1 MLINFFRQLLS
12 WIYFEY
18 CYLCKKPSYNG
29 AVCTECHNKLT
40 QNTIAPVKIINNTP
54 VYASGFYNEDTRK
67 LIKALKYYNKKQL
80 SLSIAVFMN
89 ELWQQTP
96 HSKEHFCII
105 PMPLHKKR
113 KKQRGY
119 DHVLLMAKEFARLN
133 NYEVDNKL
141 ITRVKDT
148 KPQYELTKEERKE
161 NLTGAF
167 KFNEHLYKGQNLL
180 LMDDILTSGASME
193 ELIKTIK
200 IFEVDDI
207 CAIVGAESVLKK

>member
-18 CYLCKKPSYNG
+18 CYLCKKPSYKG
-29 AVCTECHNKLT
+29 PVCEECHNQLI
-40 QNTIAPVKIINNTP
+40 QNKIVPVKIIDNIP
-54 VYASGFYNEDTRK
+54 IYASGFYNEQTRK

-80 SLSIAVFMN
+80 SISIAAFMN
-89 ELWQQTP
+89 DLWKQTP
-96 HSKEHFCII
+96 YSKDHFCII

-133 NYEVDNKL
+133 GYEVNNTL

-148 KPQYELTKEERKE
+148 KPQYELTKEERKT
-161 NLTGAF
+161 NLNGAF
-167 KFNEHLYKGQNLL
+167 KFNKHLYKGQKLL
-180 LMDDILTSGASME
+180 LMDDILTTGASME

-200 IFEVDDI
+200 NFDVDNI